1 MHKPDNLYNL
11 AFMKILFTGSNG
23 LLGQKIAAATTTY
36 PEHQFLATAR
46 GENRVQNLGTA
57 AYASMD
63 ITDEQQTLQVIQEFQ
78 PDVIIHGA
86 AMTHVDQCEEHKEQ
100 AYLLNVVG
108 TKNIASAATKVGAH
122 VVHISTDF
130 IFDGK
135 DGPYKEEA
143 EANPLSYYGETKL
156 EAEHIIAQLDHWSI
170 LRTVLVIG
178 MAEDLSRSN
187 IVLWAKGALE
197 KGQSINVVDDQFRTP
212 TLAEDLAA
220 GALLAATQR
229 AEGVFNISG
238 PDFMSIYELVEAV
251 ASHFGLSMEA
261 VSKVSSSTLNQPA
274 QRPPRTGFD
283 ISKAREVLGYQPHSF
298 VDALKV
304 ISTQAGL

>member
-1 MHKPDNLYNL
+1 
-11 AFMKILFTGSNG
+11 MKILFTGSNG
-23 LLGQKIAAATTTY
+23 LLGQKIAAATTNY
-36 PEHQFLATAR
+36 PEYTFLATAR

-57 AYASMD
+57 QYASMD
-63 ITDEQQTLQVIQEFQ
+63 ITDAENVASVVTSFQ

-86 AMTHVDQCEEHKEQ
+86 AMTHVDQCEQHKEQ
-100 AYLLNVVG
+100 AYQLNVEG
-108 TKNIASAATKVGAH
+108 TQNVADAAEKCGAH

-130 IFDGK
+130 IFDGE

-143 EANPLSYYGETKL
+143 EANPLSYYGHTKL
-156 EAEHIIAQLDHWSI
+156 LAEHIIAKLDHWSI

-197 KGQSINVVDDQFRTP
+197 KGDPINVVDDQFRTP
-212 TLAEDLAA
+212 TLAEDLAQ

-251 ASHFGLSMEA
+251 AKHFGLSMDT
-261 VSKVSSSTLNQPA
+261 VTKVSSTTLNQPA
-274 QRPPRTGFD
+274 KRPPRTGFD
-283 ISKAREVLGYQPHSF
+283 ISKARRELGYQPHTF
-298 VDALKV
+298 AEALKV
-304 ISTQAGL
+304 IASQAGL

>member
-1 MHKPDNLYNL
+1 
-11 AFMKILFTGSNG
+11 MKILFTGSNG
-23 LLGQKIAAATTTY
+23 LLGQKIAAATTQY
-36 PEHQFLATAR
+36 PEHSFLATAR
-46 GENRVQNLGTA
+46 GANRVKNLGLA
-57 AYASMD
+57 SYASMD
-63 ITDEQQTLQVIQEFQ
+63 ITDEKQTSEVIHAFR

-108 TKNIASAATKVGAH
+108 TKNIAKSAEFIGAH

-156 EAEHIIAQLDHWSI
+156 EAEHIIAQLPYWSI

-197 KGQSINVVDDQFRTP
+197 KGSPINVVDDQFRTP
-212 TLAEDLAA
+212 TLAEDLAQ

-229 AEGVFNISG
+229 AEGVYNISG
-238 PDFMSIYELVEAV
+238 PDFMSIYQLVEFV
-251 ASHFGLSMEA
+251 AEHFGLSMET
-261 VSKVSSSTLNQPA
+261 VTKVSSTTLNQPA
-274 QRPPRTGFD
+274 KRPPVTGFD
-283 ISKAREVLGYQPHSF
+283 ITKAREELGYKPHSF
-298 VDALKV
+298 KEALKV
-304 ISTQAGL
+304 IADQAGL